1 MTQAAPPASDSPV
14 AETKRPQWI
23 RQAVDF
29 GALVAFMAAYF
40 ITRDMIKA
48 TWVLVIASMLALA
61 VGFLLEKRLAPL
73 PLITGGFA
81 LVFGVLTI
89 VTDDDLFVK
98 LKLTIQN
105 GLLAAVL
112 LGSLP
117 LKKYPFKYLLGDA
130 IKVTDAAWRTLTLR
144 YGLYFLVVAVAN
156 EVFRSPAAVLA
167 VWNALGLAAPDPNAV
182 WTSFRGVLWIAAS
195 VFGLS
200 QVPLILRHMARD
212 EEPGPVS
219 PDPGL

>member
-1 MTQAAPPASDSPV
+1 MSEAT
-14 AETKRPQWI
+14 ETKRPQWI

-48 TWVLVIASMLALA
+48 TWVLVIASIIALA
-61 VGFLLEKRLAPL
+61 VGFVLERRLAPM

-81 LVFGVLTI
+81 LVFGILTI

-98 LKLTIQN
+98 LKLTVQN

-117 LKKYPFKYLLGDA
+117 LKKYPFKALLGSA
-130 IKVTDAAWRTLTLR
+130 IKVTDEAWRKLTFR
-144 YGLYFLVVAVAN
+144 YGLYFLAVAIAN
-156 EVFRSPAAVLA
+156 EVFRSPTAVTAIWSTL
-167 VWNALGLAAPDPNAV
+167 NLGTPDPNGV
-182 WTSFRGVLWIAAS
+182 WTAFRGVLWIAAS
-195 VFGLS
+195 IFGLS
-200 QVPLILRHMARD
+200 QVPLILKNMTKD
-212 EEPGPVS
+212 EERGPAS
-219 PDPGL
+219 PDTGL

>member
-1 MTQAAPPASDSPV
+1 MTEATQS
-14 AETKRPQWI
+14 KRPQWI

-48 TWVLVIASMLALA
+48 TWVLVIASMIALA
-61 VGFLLEKRLAPL
+61 VGFILERRLAPM

-98 LKLTIQN
+98 LKLTVQN

-117 LKKYPFKYLLGDA
+117 LNRSPFKALLGSA
-130 IKVTDAAWRTLTLR
+130 IKVTDEAWRKLTFR
-144 YGLYFLVVAVAN
+144 YGLYFLAVALLN
-156 EVFRSPAAVLA
+156 EVFRSPAAVTA
-167 VWNALGLAAPDPNAV
+167 IWSALNLGTPDPNGV
-182 WTSFRGVLWIAAS
+182 WTAFRGVLWIAAS

-200 QVPLILRHMARD
+200 QVPLIMKNMVKD
-212 EEPGPVS
+212 EEPGPIS
-219 PDPGL
+219 PDTGL